1 MVKERSRLED
11 GNTCSVEVYNQKQR
25 KEECLFDTSREDA
38 VWISSA
44 WDCVAQTNELGD
56 EQSCHRLCA
65 YDDYCTRQVSCAA
78 ADVDLLLCVLGVC
91 LPEQRQG
98 F

>member
-1 MVKERSRLED
+1 MVKERSRLD
-11 GNTCSVEVYNQKQR
+11 AGNTCSVEAYDQKQR
-25 KEECLFDTSREDA
+25 NEKCLFDVARSDA
-38 VWISSA
+38 VWVSSA
-44 WDCVAQTNELGD
+44 WDCVAHINELGD

-78 ADVDLLLCVLGVC
+78 SDLDLLLCVMGVC
-91 LPEQRQG
+91 LPEQRAG